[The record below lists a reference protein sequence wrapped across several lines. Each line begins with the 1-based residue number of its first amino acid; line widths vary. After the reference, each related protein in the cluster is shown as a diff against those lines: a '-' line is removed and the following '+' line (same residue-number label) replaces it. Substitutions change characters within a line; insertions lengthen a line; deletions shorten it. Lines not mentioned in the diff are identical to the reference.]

1 MILNVDKVTKSF
13 GTRVL
18 FSNVSFRI
26 NERDRYAL
34 VGPNGA
40 GKTTLMNIIAG
51 LESADEGQVVFSRDA
66 HPGYLEQESIEM
78 EGRSVLEEVMTS
90 VADVAEMGRRLE
102 ALEREMESADES
114 RADDLLAEYG
124 RLRTRFE
131 ARDGY
136 NIESQARRVL
146 FGLGFHEED
155 MERSTDEFSG
165 GWQMR
170 IALSKLLVRNPEV
183 LESLCSDGRNPR
195 YLNDL
200 EFDRNSIAPS
210 SDLDAVVRDA
220 DIVILATPSAYLKDF
235 LAPLTVPLRD
245 KFVVSAIKGIVP
257 GDYQTVVEY
266 IHDHYGLSY
275 RQIGL
280 VTGPSHAEEVSR
292 GKLSYLTVVCADPEN
307 ARRIGERFAGEN
319 IRLSYSADLY
329 GVEYAA
335 ILKNI
340 YALSVGIAVGLG
352 YGDNFLAVL
361 IANAAGEM
369 TRFLEESYP
378 DARNTQVSAY
388 LGDLLVTC
396 YSTYSRNR
404 RLGLLIG
411 HGCTVKSALNE
422 MTMVA
427 EGYFAADCIRHI
439 NFRHRVDM
447 PIADMVYRVL
457 YEGASAR
464 RCMQELTTKLI

>member
-1 MILNVDKVTKSF
+1 M
-13 GTRVL
+13 
-18 FSNVSFRI
+18 
-26 NERDRYAL
+26 
-34 VGPNGA
+34 
-40 GKTTLMNIIAG
+40 
-51 LESADEGQVVFSRDA
+51 
-66 HPGYLEQESIEM
+66 
-78 EGRSVLEEVMTS
+78 
-90 VADVAEMGRRLE
+90 
-102 ALEREMESADES
+102 
-114 RADDLLAEYG
+114 
-124 RLRTRFE
+124 
-131 ARDGY
+131 
-136 NIESQARRVL
+136 
-146 FGLGFHEED
+146 
-155 MERSTDEFSG
+155 
-165 GWQMR
+165 
-170 IALSKLLVRNPEV
+170 
-183 LESLCSDGRNPR
+183 
-195 YLNDL
+195 
-200 EFDRNSIAPS
+200 
-210 SDLDAVVRDA
+210 
-220 DIVILATPSAYLKDF
+220 
-235 LAPLTVPLRD
+235 
-245 KFVVSAIKGIVP
+245 
-257 GDYQTVVEY
+257 EY

-411 HGCTVKSALNE
+411 HGCTVKIGRAH
-422 MTMVA
+422 V
-427 EGYFAADCIRHI
+427 
-439 NFRHRVDM
+439 
-447 PIADMVYRVL
+447 
-457 YEGASAR
+457 
-464 RCMQELTTKLI
+464 

>member
-1 MILNVDKVTKSF
+1 MKS
-13 GTRVL
+13 
-18 FSNVSFRI
+18 
-26 NERDRYAL
+26 
-34 VGPNGA
+34 
-40 GKTTLMNIIAG
+40 
-51 LESADEGQVVFSRDA
+51 
-66 HPGYLEQESIEM
+66 
-78 EGRSVLEEVMTS
+78 
-90 VADVAEMGRRLE
+90 
-102 ALEREMESADES
+102 
-114 RADDLLAEYG
+114 
-124 RLRTRFE
+124 
-131 ARDGY
+131 
-136 NIESQARRVL
+136 
-146 FGLGFHEED
+146 
-155 MERSTDEFSG
+155 
-165 GWQMR
+165 
-170 IALSKLLVRNPEV
+170 
-183 LESLCSDGRNPR
+183 
-195 YLNDL
+195 
-200 EFDRNSIAPS
+200 
-210 SDLDAVVRDA
+210 
-220 DIVILATPSAYLKDF
+220 
-235 LAPLTVPLRD
+235 
-245 KFVVSAIKGIVP
+245 
-257 GDYQTVVEY
+257 
-266 IHDHYGLSY
+266 
-275 RQIGL
+275 
-280 VTGPSHAEEVSR
+280 
-292 GKLSYLTVVCADPEN
+292 TVVCADPEN